1 MEAVGCEVMKVAIIS
16 AACLAALPALAEEKL
31 DREAIVRR
39 NQPVLGKADKLTP
52 FGLGLPGADFVFTAD
67 ITGLQTLADFHR
79 GGQDLNTMAGWAW
92 HEFPNPENF
101 TLADCTAPHPHDGE
115 TRPYPPM
122 TPPDDLPA
130 EKKERWRK
138 ASAWLR
144 SNPHRIGLG
153 RLGFVKADGTAIKP
167 GDITGIH
174 QEMDL
179 WAGTL
184 RSRFM
189 LEGSE
194 VRVTTVPVAG
204 PDGVAARIESDLLES
219 GRLALELAFP
229 GPSGEWG
236 GTGNDAN
243 PEAHKTDLQTREGDR
258 ALFARAMDVTSYAAA
273 LTWTGEAT
281 LGEAGVHRFLLKP
294 HGSKSMAVRL
304 VFSPEASL
312 PDKGASFDEYAA
324 SCGEQ
329 WKSFWSRGGAI
340 DFSGSTDPRAKEL
353 ERRVVLSRY
362 LMAIHGAGPN
372 PPQETGNARNSWF
385 GKFHLEMVPWH
396 SAHFS
401 LWGMPETT
409 DRQLEFYRRIL
420 PEARE
425 TAAAQGCQGARWPKM
440 TDPSGRESPSDI
452 GVYLAW
458 QQPHPIYLLELVRRA
473 KPGRETLEKH
483 REVIFATADFM
494 ASFPRRGEDGKL
506 HLLPPL
512 IPAQECYKQ
521 AETKDPAYELAYF
534 RWALGKAREWRAELG
549 EAPDSAWDAAW
560 KDLAPLPLVEDRY
573 ATVSGP
579 PFTLYHDH
587 PCVLMICG
595 WLPPERG
602 LDMARFGR
610 TYDDIAKKWD
620 YAGTWGWDPPV
631 MAMAA
636 ARLDRPSAAVDELLR
651 DTPRNGYLANGHNYL
666 DQRLPLYLPG
676 NGGLL
681 QAVAL
686 MAAGWDGAPER
697 PSPGFPTDG
706 TWKVRTE
713 GLIKSP

>member
-1 MEAVGCEVMKVAIIS
+1 MKVAII
-16 AACLAALPALAEEKL
+16 AASCVVASLAVAEDKL

-39 NQPVLGKADKLTP
+39 NHPVLEKADKLTP

-67 ITGLQTLADFHR
+67 VTGLQTLADFHR
-79 GGQDLNTMAGWAW
+79 DGQDLNTMAGWAW

-101 TLADCTAPHPHDGE
+101 TLADCTAPHPHEGE
-115 TRPYPPM
+115 TRPYMPM
-122 TPPDDLPA
+122 NPPDELSP
-130 EKKERWRK
+130 EKKERWLK

-153 RLGFVKADGTAIKP
+153 RLGFVKADGTALKP
-167 GDITGIH
+167 EELSGIH

-179 WAGTL
+179 WSGTL

-189 LEGSE
+189 LEGTE
-194 VRVTTVPVAG
+194 VKVTTVPVAG
-204 PDGVAARIESDLLES
+204 PDGVTAKIESDLLED
-219 GRLALELAFP
+219 GRLTLELAFP

-236 GTGNDAN
+236 GTGNDTN
-243 PEAHKTDLQTREGDR
+243 PDAHQTELKSQDRDR
-258 ALFARAMDVTSYAAA
+258 ALFVRTMDATSYSAS
-273 LTWTGEAT
+273 LTWTGDAAFDKT
-281 LGEAGVHRFLLKP
+281 GAHRFQLKP
-294 HGSKSMAVRL
+294 RGGKSMAVRM
-304 VFSPEASL
+304 VFSAEDLSSNKQAPFA
-312 PDKGASFDEYAA
+312 EYAA
-324 SCGEQ
+324 ASQEK
-329 WKSFWSRGGAI
+329 WKSFWNRGGAI
-340 DFSGSTDPRAKEL
+340 DFAGSTDPRAKEL

-362 LMAIHGAGPN
+362 LMAIHSAGPN

-420 PEARE
+420 PKARE
-425 TAAAQGCQGARWPKM
+425 TAAAQGCKGARWPKM

-473 KPGRETLEKH
+473 QPGKETLEKH
-483 REVIFATADFM
+483 REVIFATADFL

-506 HLLPPL
+506 HLMPPL

-549 EAPDSAWDAAW
+549 EAPDPAWDTAW
-560 KDLAPLPLVEDRY
+560 KDLAPLPFVEDRY

-595 WLPPERG
+595 WLPPEKG
-602 LDMARFGR
+602 LDVARFGR

-620 YAGTWGWDPPV
+620 YPTTWGWDPPV
-631 MAMAA
+631 MAMAT

-651 DTPRNGYLANGHNYL
+651 NTPRNGYLANGHNYL

-681 QAVAL
+681 HAVAM
-686 MAAGWDGAPER
+686 MAAGWDGAPDR
-697 PSPGFPTDG
+697 PCPGFPADG
-706 TWKVRTE
+706 TWKVRAE
-713 GLIKSP
+713 GLLRSP

>member
-1 MEAVGCEVMKVAIIS
+1 MKVAIL
-16 AACLAALPALAEEKL
+16 AVTCLAAPLAAAEEKL

-39 NQPVLGKADKLTP
+39 HHPVIERADKLTP

-67 ITGLQTLADFHR
+67 VTGLQTLVDFHR
-79 GGQDLNTMAGWAW
+79 DGQDLNTMAGWAW
-92 HEFPNPENF
+92 HEFPNPEKF

-115 TRPYPPM
+115 TRPYQPM
-122 TPPDDLPA
+122 NPPDDLPP
-130 EKKERWRK
+130 EKKERWLK

-144 SNPHRIGLG
+144 SNPHRIDLG
-153 RLGFVKADGTAIKP
+153 RLGFVKPDGTAIKP
-167 GDITGIH
+167 EDLSGIR

-179 WAGTL
+179 WSGTL

-189 LEGSE
+189 FEGSE
-194 VRVTTVPVAG
+194 VKVTTVPVAG
-204 PDGVAARIESDLLES
+204 PDGVAAKIESDLLEK
-219 GRLALELAFP
+219 GQLTLALGFS

-236 GTGNDAN
+236 GTANDAN
-243 PEAHKTDLQTREGDR
+243 PDAHRTELKSKEGHR
-258 ALFARAMDVTSYAAA
+258 ALFARTMDATSYSAS
-273 LTWTGEAT
+273 LTWTGEAA
-281 LGEAGVHRFLLKP
+281 LERIGAHRFELKP
-294 HGSKSMAVRL
+294 RGSKTIDLGL
-304 VFSPEASL
+304 VFSPEHPIS
-312 PDKGASFDEYAA
+312 DKQASFEECAA
-324 SCGEQ
+324 ACTKQ
-329 WKSFWSRGGAI
+329 WNGFWNRGGAI
-340 DFSGSTDPRAKEL
+340 DFAGSTDPRAKEL

-362 LMAIHGAGPN
+362 LMAIHSAGPN

-401 LWGMPETT
+401 LWGMPEIT
-409 DRQLEFYRRIL
+409 DRQLEFYHRIL
-420 PEARE
+420 PKARE
-425 TAAAQGCQGARWPKM
+425 TAAVQGCKGARWPKM

-473 KPGRETLEKH
+473 QPGKETLEKH

-494 ASFPRRGEDGKL
+494 ASFPRRANDGKL

-549 EAPDSAWDAAW
+549 VAPDTAWEAAW
-560 KDLAPLPLVEDRY
+560 KDLAPLPVVEDRY

-595 WLPPERG
+595 WLPPEKG

-620 YAGTWGWDPPV
+620 YPTTWGWDPPV

-636 ARLDRPSAAVDELLR
+636 ARLDRPSAAIDELLR
-651 DTPRNGYLANGHNYL
+651 NTPRNGYLANGHNYL

-681 QAVAL
+681 HAVAM
-686 MAAGWDGAPER
+686 MAAGWEGAPDR
-697 PSPGFPTDG
+697 PCPGFPADG

-713 GLIKSP
+713 GLIKAP

>member
-1 MEAVGCEVMKVAIIS
+1 MKVAII
-16 AACLAALPALAEEKL
+16 AATCLVASFAHAEEKL

-39 NQPVLGKADKLTP
+39 HHPVIEKADKLTP

-67 ITGLQTLADFHR
+67 VTGLQTLVDFHR
-79 GGQDLNTMAGWAW
+79 DGQDLNTMAGWAW
-92 HEFPNPENF
+92 HSFPNPEKF
-101 TLADCTAPHPHDGE
+101 TLADCTAPHPHEGQ
-115 TRPYPPM
+115 TRPYMPM
-122 TPPDDLPA
+122 NPPDDLSP
-130 EKKERWRK
+130 EKKERWLK

-167 GDITGIH
+167 DDLSGIH

-179 WAGTL
+179 WSGTL

-189 LEGSE
+189 LDGSE
-194 VRVTTVPVAG
+194 VKVTTVPVAG
-204 PDGVAARIESDLLES
+204 PDGVAAKVESDLLED
-219 GRLALELAFP
+219 GRLTLELSFS

-236 GTGNDAN
+236 GTVNDAN
-243 PEAHKTDLQTREGDR
+243 PDAHKTAFTPEKQGATFVRTMDDTR
-258 ALFARAMDVTSYAAA
+258 YNAA
-273 LTWTGEAT
+273 LSWSGDAT
-281 LGEAGVHRFLLKP
+281 LDKSTGHRFLLKP
-294 HGSKSMAVRL
+294 KGSKSFDLRL
-304 VFSPEASL
+304 VFSQTDAAATPSA
-312 PDKGASFDEYAA
+312 FDTDAA
-324 SCGEQ
+324 ACAKQ
-329 WKSFWSRGGAI
+329 WNGFWNRGGAI
-340 DFSGSTDPRAKEL
+340 DFAGSTDPRAKEL
-353 ERRVVLSRY
+353 ERRIVLSRY
-362 LMAIHGAGPN
+362 LMAIHSAGPN

-420 PEARE
+420 PKARE
-425 TAAAQGCQGARWPKM
+425 TAAAQGCKGARWPKM
-440 TDPSGRESPSDI
+440 TDPSGQESPSDI

-473 KPGRETLEKH
+473 KPGKETLEKH
-483 REVIFATADFM
+483 REVIFATADFL
-494 ASFPRRGEDGKL
+494 ASFPRRGDDGKL

-521 AETKDPAYELAYF
+521 SETKDPAYELAYF

-549 EAPDSAWDAAW
+549 EAPDPAWETAW
-560 KDLAPLPLVEDRY
+560 KDLAPLPFVEDRY

-595 WLPPERG
+595 WLPPEKG

-620 YAGTWGWDPPV
+620 YPTTWGWDPPV
-631 MAMAA
+631 MAMAT

-681 QAVAL
+681 HAVAM
-686 MAAGWDGAPER
+686 MAAGWDGAPDR
-697 PSPGFPTDG
+697 PSPGFPADG

-713 GLIKSP
+713 GLIKAP